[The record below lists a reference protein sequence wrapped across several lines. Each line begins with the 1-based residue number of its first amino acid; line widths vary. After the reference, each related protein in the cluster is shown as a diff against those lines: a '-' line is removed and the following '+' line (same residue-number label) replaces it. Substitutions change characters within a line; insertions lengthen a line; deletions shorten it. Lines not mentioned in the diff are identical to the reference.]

1 MKLEAA
7 YDENLKND
15 NLRHTIIKGA
25 GALDSTGFNYYKHL
39 SPLHNKFQRNFKSV
53 IPQQKREILN

>member
-1 MKLEAA
+1 MKFEAA

-39 SPLHNKFQRNFKSV
+39 SPLQNKFQRNFKSV
-53 IPQQKREILN
+53 IP